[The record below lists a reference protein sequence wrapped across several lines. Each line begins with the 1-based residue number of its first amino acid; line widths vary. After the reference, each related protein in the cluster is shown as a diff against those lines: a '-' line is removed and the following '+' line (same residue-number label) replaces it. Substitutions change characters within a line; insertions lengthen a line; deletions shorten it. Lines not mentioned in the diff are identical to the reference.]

1 MCTTLMQ
8 AVNTAHEEINNPGR
22 EFKQLLLSAKFPEKV
37 IELIIGAKNQITTCS
52 YTSSNTHFDLFEH
65 ELLKGVYRSSDNL
78 QKENTP
84 SKRKTINKSNEIQN
98 SSRPPSNRKSQ
109 GACSTC

>member
-52 YTSSNTHFDLFEH
+52 YS
-65 ELLKGVYRSSDNL
+65 VYRSSDNL